1 MGTPETRTVGWE
13 PGCDCERCD
22 VCGRDSSECVGCKGE
37 TGAHQQLTPYFP
49 IPCTVLDP
57 FGGSGT
63 TGQVALELGR
73 KAILCELSP
82 EYVKLIEKRTHVT
95 PGLQLA

>member
-1 MGTPETRTVGWE
+1 MREILVGDCRETLKRVAG
-13 PGCDCERCD
+13 
-22 VCGRDSSECVGCKGE
+22 
-37 TGAHQQLTPYFP
+37 
-49 IPCTVLDP
+49 
-57 FGGSGT
+57 GT

-82 EYVKLIEKRTHVT
+82 EYVTLIEKRTNVT